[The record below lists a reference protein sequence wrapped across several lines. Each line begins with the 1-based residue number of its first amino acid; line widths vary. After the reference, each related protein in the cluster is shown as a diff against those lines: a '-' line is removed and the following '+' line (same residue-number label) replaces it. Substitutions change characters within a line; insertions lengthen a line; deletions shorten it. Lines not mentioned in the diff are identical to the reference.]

1 MPQLHEQHTCT
12 VVLLYMESWWC
23 RARTLALKIQVKYEW
38 AWSHHG
44 WVIVTCQASPES
56 NYGQPLWKSYGWDD
70 KQKSPVCTHRQKDLS
85 CINMLK
91 TMQSMSELGSLQ
103 KHKSIKNVRI
113 FCWIWLLY
121 GQRNDCTHVHAHTH
135 MQTPHTHTNTH
146 ERAHTYVH
154 ERAQTHTHTQARAH
168 TCIISHVT
176 LYNHKPWGQAQ
187 LTDIFLCQAAS
198 LWRNV
203 HSHTMQLP
211 TQYAY
216 MYPNFIKLKRT
227 PTHTHTHTPLVNSQQ

>member
-135 MQTPHTHTNTH
+135 MQTPHTHT
-146 ERAHTYVH
+146 
-154 ERAQTHTHTQARAH
+154 QTHTSVHTHTYMSAH
-168 TCIISHVT
+168 
-176 LYNHKPWGQAQ
+176 
-187 LTDIFLCQAAS
+187 
-198 LWRNV
+198 R
-203 HSHTMQLP
+203 
-211 TQYAY
+211 
-216 MYPNFIKLKRT
+216 
-227 PTHTHTHTPLVNSQQ
+227 HTHTHKHVHTPVSSATSPCITISLGAKPSWLTFSCVKLQASGEMSTATPCSCPHNMHTCTPTSLS